1 MMNNKQEIVKIFVEL
16 QKQIKQNITT
26 IQLITPIK
34 IKENLYI
41 NGIRN
46 ITVTNTEIKLL
57 NIHNNENIEM
67 WVSTDIIQND
77 LLTLIIYNIKQ
88 QIIQILQENYTILII
103 QYREHTQKNTDYVTH
118 EEIILFQNKNIAIKE
133 TIKIRRK
140 YLQTKTK
147 FIHKNIITDEEF
159 AEKEL
164 M

>member
-1 MMNNKQEIVKIFVEL
+1 MNNKQEIVKIFVEL